1 MKCPIVPSDQHNKP
15 YFTISVMPT
24 GCIKT
29 LIFIEWLS
37 TEILYAAGKGPQQ
50 HIELKNSNI

>member
-1 MKCPIVPSDQHNKP
+1 MKYPIVPSDQHNKP

-29 LIFIEWLS
+29 LTFIEWLS

-50 HIELKNSNI
+50 HIEL